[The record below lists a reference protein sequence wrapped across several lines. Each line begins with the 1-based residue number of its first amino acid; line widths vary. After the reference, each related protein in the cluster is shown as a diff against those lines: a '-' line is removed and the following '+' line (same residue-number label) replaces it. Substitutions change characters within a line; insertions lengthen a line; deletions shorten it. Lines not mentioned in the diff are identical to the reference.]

1 MMKHMIKIRLVNVL
15 YALLL
20 GFVVSPAEG
29 REAREFTT
37 NINAQS
43 FSDGLPHF
51 LNLTGVVGNDR
62 IIIQSPNI
70 GEDEHI
76 IIWFAA
82 ECAVAA
88 GDTRTWV
95 DIDILANGFVMPP
108 TDENNAFCTSNGTNA
123 LSWVSA
129 ATHGAFLDVVHTDLA
144 AASYDI
150 RVRGKLQHF
159 NQGERWTIDDLSLI
173 IFIGW

>member
-1 MMKHMIKIRLVNVL
+1 MKAMKARLVV
-15 YALLL
+15 ALCGLFL
-20 GFVVSPAEG
+20 GLVVSPAEG
-29 REAREFTT
+29 REAREFAT
-37 NINAQS
+37 NIDPQA
-43 FSDGLPHF
+43 FSDGLPHV

-62 IIIQSPNI
+62 IVIQSPNL

-95 DIDILANGFVMPP
+95 DIDILVNNFVMSP

-129 ATHGAFLDVVHTDLA
+129 ATHGAFVDVVHTKVA
-144 AASYDI
+144 AGSYEI
-150 RVRGKLQHF
+150 QVRGKLQHF

-173 IFIGW
+173 VFIGW